1 MKYTVLMKRF
11 KGVVLTDHRSH
22 SDQNSVYAL
31 TAALV
36 KHPQVEELYIVSRYN
51 DQNKAFFET
60 STTNVQ
66 AVKATDNFQFD
77 PSGQQF
83 YQQTITLDLT
93 TVDFVFLRL
102 PRPVSDAFLE
112 YLQMTLPK
120 AVFVNHPKGIIQTS
134 NKAFLLEVSQWCPPI
149 QLCRSAAAIRAFA
162 QQFPIVLKP
171 LREYGGKGIVRVEN
185 NQVYTGKS
193 ASPFALEHYLET
205 IAPSLEE
212 EGCLAM
218 QFLKNVDQGD
228 KRILVVGGQIM
239 GCSLRLPAK
248 GSWLC
253 NVAQGGQSVAT
264 TLTPEEDQMVQ
275 NLAPQL
281 LKKGVLIFG
290 MDTLVNDEGQRVLSE
305 INTLS
310 VGGFPQA
317 EAQSGQPILNQTAAA
332 IVQYIR
338 HQHAQR

>member
-1 MKYTVLMKRF
+1 MKRF

-36 KHPQVEELYIVSRYN
+36 KHPQVEELYIASRYN
-51 DQNKAFFET
+51 DQNRAFFEA
-60 STTNVQ
+60 STTAVQ
-66 AVKATDNFQFD
+66 AVKATVDFQFD

-83 YQQTITLDLT
+83 SRQTTTLDLT

-102 PRPVSDAFLE
+102 PRPVSDPFLE
-112 YLQMTLPK
+112 YLQVALPK

-149 QLCRSAAAIRAFA
+149 QLCRSAAAVRAFA
-162 QQFPIVLKP
+162 QQFSIVLKP

-193 ASPFALEHYLET
+193 ELPLSLGHYLTT
-205 IAPSLEE
+205 IAQPLEE
-212 EGCLAM
+212 EGYLAM

-228 KRILVVGGQIM
+228 KRVLVVGGQIM
-239 GCSLRLPAK
+239 GCSLRLPAE

-253 NVAQGGQSVAT
+253 NVAQGGRSIAT
-264 TLTPEEDQMVQ
+264 TLAPEEEKMVQ
-275 NLAPQL
+275 DLAPRL
-281 LKKGVLIFG
+281 LKEGVLMFG
-290 MDTLVNDEGQRVLSE
+290 MDTLVNNKGQRVLSE

-310 VGGFPQA
+310 IGGFPQA
-317 EAQSGQPILNQTAAA
+317 EAQSGQPILDQTADA
-332 IVQYIR
+332 IVQYIH